1 MLNRALWKTRIVASA
16 KRNLYVDPSALLKLY
31 LKEPESR
38 AMASWRGKIG
48 DPVLVTHHGKVELAN
63 AIGLAKYR
71 GMITE
76 ETHDAA
82 LEALDDDFKTGRY
95 AQTDI
100 LWRATLR
107 RAESLSREHT
117 ASLGCR
123 SLDIIHV
130 ASALEL
136 ELTRFATFDE
146 RQLQLARAVGLK
158 VIVPDA

>member
-1 MLNRALWKTRIVASA
+1 MSL
-16 KRNLYVDPSALLKLY
+16 
-31 LKEPESR
+31 
-38 AMASWRGKIG
+38 WRGKLG
-48 DPVLVTHHGKVELAN
+48 DPVPVTHHGKVELAN
-63 AIGLAKYR
+63 GIGLAKYR

-82 LEALDDDFKTGRY
+82 LGALDDDFKQGRY
-95 AQTDI
+95 QLTDI

-117 ASLGCR
+117 ASVGCR

-136 ELTRFATFDE
+136 ELTRFATFDG
-146 RQLQLARAVGLK
+146 RQQQLARAAGLK
-158 VIVPDA
+158 VIVPGA

>member
-1 MLNRALWKTRIVASA
+1 VAAA
-16 KRNLYVDPSALLKLY
+16 KRHIYVDPSALLKLY

-38 AMASWRGKIG
+38 AMSLWRGKIG
-48 DPVLVTHHGKVELAN
+48 DPVLVTHHSKVELVN

-71 GMITE
+71 GMIAG

-82 LEALDDDFKTGRY
+82 LDALEDDFRTGRY
-95 AQTDI
+95 ALTEI
-100 LWRATLR
+100 LWRAAIR

-117 ASLGCR
+117 ASVGCR

-136 ELTRFATFDE
+136 ELTRFATFDV
-146 RQLQLARAVGLK
+146 RQQQLARAAGLR